1 MTTPHSS
8 QPQSS
13 CISEGIVS
21 KAGGVLLARS
31 LCKPVWKFAL
41 FLQLS
46 CCLLVPQMK
55 LILATSCCLIMYLL
69 SILIPGMRKTTDKQ
83 LKSAE
88 LVSRA
93 VWIFADS

>member
-1 MTTPHSS
+1 M
-8 QPQSS
+8 
-13 CISEGIVS
+13 
-21 KAGGVLLARS
+21 
-31 LCKPVWKFAL
+31 
-41 FLQLS
+41 
-46 CCLLVPQMK
+46 
-55 LILATSCCLIMYLL
+55 MYLL